1 LFILREVVF
10 PGLQRFAFSM
20 LPSALRIQGV
30 SYFKNYALDL
40 RDRFKG
46 DTDPEIPPRHLNI
59 SGAGPFRTFGK
70 NTVDLCRQHASLAP
84 DDVVVDIGCGIG
96 RTALALSDYLTA
108 GEYYGFDVIEFAIEW
123 CRQHIE
129 TSHANFHFVHA
140 DIFNLTYNPRGKVQA
155 ERFVFPYADGIA
167 SFALAT
173 SLFTHMLPNS
183 VENYLSQASRVLKSG
198 GRFLSTWFLL
208 DDSTERAMSGGRTLL
223 EFKHRFARHAQASL
237 HSPEQAVAFPRSDV
251 EHMFE
256 KHGFFI
262 RGNYPGDWT
271 GISDKKIHSMQDLII
286 AIRR

>member
-10 PGLQRFAFSM
+10 SGLQRFAFSM
-20 LPSALRIQGV
+20 LPSAVRIQGV
-30 SYFKNYALDL
+30 SYFRNYALDL
-40 RDRFKG
+40 RDKLNNQV
-46 DTDPEIPPRHLNI
+46 DPEIPPRHLNI

-70 NTVDLCRQHASLAP
+70 NTVDLCRQHASLMP

-96 RTALALSDYLTA
+96 RTALALSHYLTN

-123 CRQHIE
+123 CRNHIAAQHR
-129 TSHANFHFVHA
+129 NFHFAHA
-140 DIFNLTYNPRGKVQA
+140 DIFNLTYNPRGKVKA
-155 ERFVFPYADGIA
+155 ERFVFPYPDAAA

-173 SLFTHMLPNS
+173 SLFTHVLPDTL
-183 VENYLSQASRVLKSG
+183 ENYIAQTGRVLKPG

-208 DDSTERAMSGGRTLL
+208 DERTERAMSEGQTSLD
-223 EFKHRFARHAQASL
+223 FQHRFGRHAQASL

-251 EHMFE
+251 EKMFE

-262 RGNYPGDWT
+262 HGNYPGDWT
-271 GISDKKIHSMQDLII
+271 GISDKKIHSMQDLIV